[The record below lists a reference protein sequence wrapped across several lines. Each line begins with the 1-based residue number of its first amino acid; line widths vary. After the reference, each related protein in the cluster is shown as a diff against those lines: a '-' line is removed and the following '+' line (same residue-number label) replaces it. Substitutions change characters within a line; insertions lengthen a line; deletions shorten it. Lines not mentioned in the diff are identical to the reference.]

1 MLDNKE
7 QDSKLRSR
15 FWDTIKKDV
24 VTSMQAVKSS
34 ATQLMK
40 KIFIGTYNNFPII
53 LRKKGIRLKLYISYY
68 SLIFQQHYI

>member
-24 VTSMQAVKSS
+24 VMSMQAVKSS

-40 KIFIGTYNNFPII
+40 KNFIGTYNNSPFIF
-53 LRKKGIRLKLYISYY
+53 RKKGIHLKLYISYY
-68 SLIFQQHYI
+68 SLIFQKHYI